1 MPGGQSKDKKTID
14 KTTGLIGSQ
23 VGLTGAPTNLTGT
36 QTSLADASSEPRG
49 SSKAKNKA
57 RSSFKELLDNKGDSQ
72 EQKGRPN
79 KAKDTKASFGRQE
92 QSDSQGNCVVVP
104 YSFDVPIAL

>member
-1 MPGGQSKDKKTID
+1 M
-14 KTTGLIGSQ
+14 
-23 VGLTGAPTNLTGT
+23 
-36 QTSLADASSEPRG
+36 SSEPRG

-57 RSSFKELLDNKGDSQ
+57 RLSFKELLDNKGDSQ

-92 QSDSQGNCVVVP
+92 LKVIVLLCHIHLMYRLLYGFGHILVIVR
-104 YSFDVPIAL
+104 L